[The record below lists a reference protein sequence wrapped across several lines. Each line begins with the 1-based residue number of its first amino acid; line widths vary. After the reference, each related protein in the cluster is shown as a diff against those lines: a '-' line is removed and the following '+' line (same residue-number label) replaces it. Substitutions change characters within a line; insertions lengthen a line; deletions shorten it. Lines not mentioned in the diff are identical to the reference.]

1 MAFLFISTKNQGHS
15 IKKKTKESFFLA
27 TRSFIGDEGEPSGH
41 EGRLEQ
47 VRLVHHNAADLCLGI
62 QREGQRI
69 EPLKVELEGLAVR
82 QQGLQ
87 LLNLLLAVDVLPRHG
102 LDERHQPV
110 HELVLAVQE
119 GPPLLP
125 VGRTLAQR
133 LGEPAQD
140 GPVHVLDLKAVF
152 RIHDILVWIRI
163 RGSMPLTIGSGSCY
177 FRH

>member
-1 MAFLFISTKNQGHS
+1 
-15 IKKKTKESFFLA
+15 LA
-27 TRSFIGDEGEPSGH
+27 TRSFIGDEGEPRRH
-41 EGRLEQ
+41 EGRLEE
-47 VRLVHHNAADLCLGI
+47 VCLVHDKAADLCLGI
-62 QREGQRI
+62 QRKGQRI

-87 LLNLLLAVDVLPRHG
+87 LLNLLLAVDVLPRHR

-110 HELVLAVQE
+110 HELVLSVQE

-125 VGRTLAQR
+125 VRRTLAQR
-133 LGEPAQD
+133 LGKAAQY

-152 RIHDILVWIRI
+152 RIHDIVVWIRI
-163 RGSMPLTIGSGSCY
+163 RGSMPLANGSGSGSCY